1 MPNLTWQSVV
11 DEQTLSLI
19 QWIEKVQ
26 KNIDDLQTSLTKS
39 NANAFEIIN
48 AKAHFIM
55 AGVSAEHQQLLISHW
70 VKFFDELS
78 RREVTDVSS
87 LVTEI
92 LAKQLLDWADNQMA
106 IYSKVNVLYVNLF
119 NKRHQAIYEWFQKW
133 LQQKVN

>member
-1 MPNLTWQSVV
+1 M
-11 DEQTLSLI
+11 
-19 QWIEKVQ
+19 
-26 KNIDDLQTSLTKS
+26 
-39 NANAFEIIN
+39 
-48 AKAHFIM
+48 
-55 AGVSAEHQQLLISHW
+55 
-70 VKFFDELS
+70 KFFDELS
-78 RREVTDVSS
+78 RRKVTDVSS